1 MYLSLFRLLFS
12 RKNGC
17 KGTAFFDICKYKIH
31 NKKYIYYVYIVNVAE
46 MPKKRFYPWVILWL
60 SFGYPT
66 VRVLY
71 GVGDGE
77 GYMVRG

>member
-12 RKNGC
+12 RK
-17 KGTAFFDICKYKIH
+17 TAAKVLLFFDICKYKIH
-31 NKKYIYYVYIVNVAE
+31 NKKYIYYVYIVNVTE
-46 MPKKRFYPWVILWL
+46 MPKKRFYPMVILRL
-60 SFGYPT
+60 SYGDPT